1 MKYIKFILLGTVL
14 GLSAC
19 ATNYYTYS
27 GSPVL
32 VGHGGASRKV
42 GGVDLWV
49 MGTPPWKY
57 RVVGYIEDSRP
68 GGPIPM
74 AMRDRQLAARVRA
87 QGGWPYFELGS
98 GRLCGDFLSC

>member
-68 GGPIPM
+68 GRPYSHGDARQTVSRQSKGPRRM
-74 AMRDRQLAARVRA
+74 AL
-87 QGGWPYFELGS
+87 F
-98 GRLCGDFLSC
+98 